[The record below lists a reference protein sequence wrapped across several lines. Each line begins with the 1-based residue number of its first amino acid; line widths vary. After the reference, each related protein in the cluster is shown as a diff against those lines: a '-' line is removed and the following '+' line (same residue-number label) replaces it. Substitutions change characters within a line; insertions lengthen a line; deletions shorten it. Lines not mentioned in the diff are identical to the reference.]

1 MEFREIID
9 QVRSEAQSV
18 TTRELPYD
26 VYELALKAE
35 LVLRDLGVAEE
46 WSFFLRHVNPIAKTA
61 TGRRDYPLPE
71 DFGTNFIKG
80 SDDGRSHVCKI
91 LDGSGDKELLYRA
104 PDVFFATDF
113 ESVSNGFPSHYTI
126 QSEQGRKRIFLD
138 PPPDSN
144 GSSHYTI
151 RGVYRSTFTNL
162 ILDSWI
168 PEEVGSYLIHG
179 VLMKIEPTNPSFFS
193 NFQTARSAL
202 YLDEARQ
209 RNTRLVAVLGEF
221 PESQDFIQE
230 FL

>member
-1 MEFREIID
+1 MEFREIVD
-9 QVRSEAQSV
+9 HVRSEAQNV

-35 LVLRDLGVAEE
+35 LVLRDLGTAEE

-91 LDGSGDKELLYRA
+91 LDGTGDKELLYSA
-104 PDVFFATDF
+104 PDVFFASDF

-126 QSEQGRKRIFLD
+126 QSEQCRKRIWLD

-151 RGVYRSTFTNL
+151 RGVYRATFTNL
-162 ILDSWI
+162 VLDSWI
-168 PEEVGSYLIHG
+168 PEEVGSYIIYG
-179 VLMKIEPTNPSFFS
+179 VLMKIPSVKA
-193 NFQTARSAL
+193 NFVSDFNSARSAL

-209 RNTRLVAVLGEF
+209 RDTRLVAVLGEF
-221 PESQDFIQE
+221 PESVDFVEE